1 MCACFKAK
9 PGPAMES
16 VEVTMETKKDF
27 FGIGLRPDPVERAVQ
42 VGRLCGIAAMLL
54 RSSHPLVA
62 LLRRAER
69 DEAALA
75 QALDMVGALPSLTRR
90 RLIASFAATQWL
102 PQVRGT

>member
-1 MCACFKAK
+1 
-9 PGPAMES
+9 
-16 VEVTMETKKDF
+16 
-27 FGIGLRPDPVERAVQ
+27 
-42 VGRLCGIAAMLL
+42 
-54 RSSHPLVA
+54 VA